1 MESDRD
7 ALSAHEAA
15 APPGGAIA
23 EWRRHWH
30 LPLICALATAV
41 SVTHLN
47 VVGVLLPAI
56 EREYGWTRP
65 EVSGGLIILAV
76 MALLL
81 SGLAGWGVDRFGSR
95 RIGMAGVTLYCLG
108 FAALGTV
115 GQSIWNWWLVW
126 VFISFGHVCTTS
138 TVWAPAVARHFK
150 AGRGLALAVS
160 MCGNG
165 VSAAVLPLLTAL
177 LLERFGWRGAFVGVA
192 ALLSVIALP
201 TIWLFFRDP
210 DAAPPAARA
219 KEPAAATPRPTI
231 RIGAAVTSTIFIR
244 TALTCLL
251 CTIGITAMVIHFVP
265 MLREGGMNLR
275 AAAVTAGG
283 IGLAVIAGRLTTGML
298 LDRVH
303 ARWVGGVAFLLPA
316 IGCAILLSQ
325 PVPALAFVAALF
337 TGVALGAEI
346 EIIAYATTRYFG
358 LERFGTIFGLLIGM
372 ASFAAGLGPLIA
384 ASMYHVAGSYTL
396 VMQGL
401 FGVFLLSSLMM
412 ASLPAYP
419 STTAAQPA

>member
-1 MESDRD
+1 MGGDGVQLHQAGS
-7 ALSAHEAA
+7 AA
-15 APPGGAIA
+15 A
-23 EWRRHWH
+23 EWKRSWH
-30 LPLICALATAV
+30 VPLICALATAV

-47 VVGVLLPAI
+47 VLGVLLPTI
-56 EREYGWTRP
+56 EHENGWSRP
-65 EVSGGLIILAV
+65 EVSGGLVILST

-81 SGLAGWGVDRFGSR
+81 SGFAGWGVDRFGSR
-95 RIGMAGVTLYCLG
+95 RIGLAGLTLYCLG
-108 FAALGTV
+108 FAALGLV
-115 GQSIWNWWLVW
+115 GTSIWGWWLVW

-138 TVWAPAVARHFK
+138 TVWAPAVARHFQ

-165 VSAAVLPLLTAL
+165 VFAAVLPLATTL
-177 LLERFGWRGAFVGVA
+177 LLEQFGWRGAFMGVA
-192 ALLSVIALP
+192 AILATVSIPVVALL
-201 TIWLFFRDP
+201 FRDTGP
-210 DAAPPAARA
+210 TAAKAGPV
-219 KEPAAATPRPTI
+219 PTAEHASGQI
-231 RIGAAVTSTIFIR
+231 WTAVASTIFLR

-265 MLREGGMNLR
+265 MLREGGMDAR
-275 AAAVTAGG
+275 TAAVTAGG
-283 IGLAVIAGRLTTGML
+283 VGLAVIAGRLTTGML

-303 ARWVGGVAFLLPA
+303 ARWVGGIAFLLPA

-325 PVPALAFVAALF
+325 PGPSLAFAAALF

-358 LERFGTIFGLLIGM
+358 LERFGTIFGFLIGM

-384 ASMYHVAGSYTL
+384 AAMYHVAGSYTL

-401 FGVFLLSSLMM
+401 LGVFLLSALMM

-419 STTAAQPA
+419 RAAAPVRA